1 MITTEDYLRSL
12 INDRNKIINK
22 IEAHGDSVPS
32 NPTFGEL
39 ANIYNNTSLFPY
51 DYSPRALFSP
61 NVETIYTVEPQ
72 VYLYTKFTNNL
83 SDFYSG
89 LYGGNVQNMDASNA
103 VAGVNAFRAVSSLN
117 LNGANFNNMIN
128 IDGMFANTG
137 GNAFINNIKFGNVI
151 TASNLFNSSNI
162 STIDVDLSNLQD
174 ASSMFENC
182 LNLISVNGNIGDSGS
197 LTNMYHM
204 YYGCSNLQNIP
215 NVIIRDNISSIEGIL
230 KINDSTMFKIPA
242 QFNLDIQ
249 DNNHALN
256 FFRGV
261 FTYSNV
267 INVSNLIISNETQ
280 FSANIYGILQNCKML
295 QSVYNVDLPK
305 TTTGIG
311 GGYTNLFYD
320 CVNLTTVS
328 NLNVTGCKDISGMF
342 RNCKKINNVSV
353 IGNFSQ
359 VTNASNA
366 FSYSSSGAI
375 VTNDT
380 ADFSNVIN
388 ASYMFNN
395 GGIRNGVVL
404 KFNKVIDASY
414 MFAENSSGVWSGVN
428 VDMGHSPIEN
438 ASHMFYNHSYT
449 WMMNI
454 TNLRFD
460 TIKNASYMF
469 NSVGTGAIKNIT
481 GNGYCNF
488 ANAINLSLA
497 FSCCF
502 ENDLILDLGVDGVG
516 MSSIFWRSNIINLTI
531 INQQKGNFSHAF
543 SECYFSNIN
552 LDLDLRGDNLRS
564 QFSRCMNLIS
574 LPNFYNYNGSDCS
587 FFCSTCYNLVDVPL
601 IEFTPN
607 SNTYLMFEQC
617 RNLSNDSIINIL
629 TSLVNAGVVPWMN
642 FNTSNYSSLFY
653 QTNIN
658 VLNCGVPEE
667 VLSALN
673 ANGWTY

>member
-39 ANIYNNTSLFPY
+39 ANIYNNTSLLPY
-51 DYSPRALFSP
+51 DYSPRGLFSP
-61 NVETIYTVEPQ
+61 NIATIYTVEPQ

-83 SDFYSG
+83 SGFYSG

-103 VAGVNAFRAVSSLN
+103 TAGVNAFFSVSSLN

-128 IDGMFANTG
+128 IDGMFANTS

-151 TASNLFNSSNI
+151 TASNLFSNSNI
-162 STIDVDLSNLQD
+162 STIDVNLSNLQN
-174 ASSMFENC
+174 AASMFENC
-182 LNLISVNGNIGDSGS
+182 VNLTSVAGNIGDSGS

-204 YYGCSNLQNIP
+204 YSGCGNLQNIP
-215 NVIIRDNISSIEGIL
+215 NVVIRDNISNIEGIL
-230 KINDSTMFKIPA
+230 RINDSTMLKVPA

-280 FSANIYGILQNCKML
+280 SSSNIFGILQNCKML
-295 QSVYNVDLPK
+295 QSVYNVNLPK

-320 CVNLTTVS
+320 CANLTTVS

-380 ADFSNVIN
+380 ADFSNVVN

-414 MFAENSSGVWSGVN
+414 MFAENSSGFSGRVD
-428 VDMGHSPIEN
+428 VDMGYSPIEN

-449 WMMNI
+449 YRMNI

-460 TIKNASYMF
+460 TIKDATYMF
-469 NSVGTGAIKNIT
+469 NAVGSGTIKNIT

-488 ANAINLSLA
+488 ANATSLSQA
-497 FSCCF
+497 FSYCF
-502 ENDLILDLGVDGVG
+502 ENDLILDLGVDGVS
-516 MSSIFWRSNIINLTI
+516 MYSIFWRSNIVNLTI
-531 INQQKGNFSHAF
+531 INQQKANLCWAF
-543 SECYFSNIN
+543 QECYFPYIN
-552 LDLDLRGDNLRS
+552 LDIDLRGENLRS
-564 QFSRCMNLIS
+564 QFRRCTNLIS
-574 LPNFYNYNGSDCS
+574 LPNFYNYNGLDCS
-587 FFCSTCYNLVDVPL
+587 YFCDSCYNLVDVPI
-601 IEFTPN
+601 IEFAPN
-607 SNTYLMFEQC
+607 SSVLYAFRSCN
-617 RNLSNDSIINIL
+617 NLSNDSIINIA
-629 TSLVNAGVVPWMN
+629 TSLVNAGTMPYMN
-642 FNTSNYSSLFY
+642 FNSTNFQSLFY